1 MFIFGHETR
10 LLFIFLA
17 ALRSEV
23 GQLRKAADAAE
34 RLAQEAQKQLAGE
47 N

>member
-1 MFIFGHETR
+1 MCQEVKADV
-10 LLFIFLA
+10 A

-34 RLAQEAQKQLAGE
+34 RLAQEAQKQLAAE
-47 N
+47 V